1 MLHPDALVIAM
12 VGLPAR
18 GKTYVARKLERYL
31 GWCGLSAQLF
41 NVGDYRREKV
51 GAKKDAAF
59 FDPDDPQTRALRRA
73 LAMDV
78 LDAALGWLE
87 AGGRVAIYDATNT
100 TQSRRKAL
108 LERCDAR
115 GVRVLFLEVVRQD
128 ESVIDANIRETK
140 LSLPDYEGVSPEDA
154 FHDFRARIAHYASAY
169 DAVAEAEGRFIQWI
183 DGGRRMVLHRVDDA
197 LLARISTFLVH
208 LGPGRGPVWL
218 TRHGESMHN
227 RHGLIGG
234 DARLSETGRTY
245 AERLASEVCAHA
257 PALGPFA
264 VWTSTLRRTVE
275 TAAAFPHARAWRAL
289 DEIHAGVCEELTYAQ
304 IRERHP
310 EVAAQRALD
319 KFRYRYPRGESYED
333 LIARLDPVVLELERR
348 TTPTLIVGHQAV
360 LRALYTYL
368 MGISPDR
375 CPHIDI
381 PLHTVIRL
389 TPEVFAFAET
399 RIAL

>member
-31 GWCGLSAQLF
+31 GWCGLSARLF

-51 GAKKDAAF
+51 GAKKEAAF
-59 FDPDDPQTRALRRA
+59 FDPDDPNTRALRRA

-78 LDAALGWLE
+78 LDAALTWLHE
-87 AGGRVAIYDATNT
+87 GGRVAIYDATNT
-100 TQSRRKAL
+100 TLSRRQAL
-108 LERCDAR
+108 RERCDAK
-115 GVRVLFLEVVRQD
+115 GVRMLFIEVVRED

-140 LSLPDYEGVSPEDA
+140 LSLPDYEGVAPEDA
-154 FHDFRARIAHYASAY
+154 FRDFRARIAHYASAY
-169 DAVAEAEGRFIQWI
+169 DPVTETEGCFIRWV
-183 DGGRRMVLHRVDDA
+183 DGGRRIVLHRVDDA
-197 LLARISTFLVH
+197 LASRIASFLMH

-234 DARLSETGRTY
+234 DARLSDTGRAY
-245 AERLASEVCAHA
+245 AEHLASEVRAHEA
-257 PALGPFA
+257 ALGTFA
-264 VWTSTLRRTVE
+264 VWTSTLRRTIE
-275 TAAAFPHARAWRAL
+275 TASAFPQARAWRAL

-304 IRERHP
+304 IRERYP
-310 EVAAQRALD
+310 DVAEQRALD

-348 TTPTLIVGHQAV
+348 GVPTLIVGHQAV

-368 MGISPDR
+368 MGIPPDR
-375 CPHIDI
+375 CPHVDI

-389 TPEVFAFAET
+389 TPEVFAFTEA
-399 RIAL
+399 RVAL